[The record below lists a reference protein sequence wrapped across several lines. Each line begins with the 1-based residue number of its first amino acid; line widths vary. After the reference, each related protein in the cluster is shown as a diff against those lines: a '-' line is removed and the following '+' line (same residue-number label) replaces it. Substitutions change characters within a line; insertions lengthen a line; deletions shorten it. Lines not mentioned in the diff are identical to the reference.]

1 MILYRDDSADWVAG
15 GIGRSK
21 LHAIGS
27 QFPNP
32 VTQGSQAK
40 NPDLHDIL
48 AVIAFCDLKVRF
60 VPIGIQIFSNK
71 GRIIQ
76 RELARVLTGAADG
89 GFRILSGGLSNVEQI
104 TNMDD
109 DFGLIPF
116 PHSDSQKQ
124 YRSNVDWNYTVMMV
138 PKNPKNQ
145 KATDVEAQN
154 TGKFLEAFAYLSQ
167 DTMKAI
173 KQEYADRHFRDDES
187 SDMLSIIEKGL
198 KMDAA
203 QIFGGQS
210 LWPIH
215 DGTFRVMY
223 ETIGDNKDPQ
233 TLVDE
238 RKKAAITELEK
249 QLAKIK

>member
-1 MILYRDDSADWVAG
+1 M
-15 GIGRSK
+15 
-21 LHAIGS
+21 
-27 QFPNP
+27 
-32 VTQGSQAK
+32 
-40 NPDLHDIL
+40 
-48 AVIAFCDLKVRF
+48 
-60 VPIGIQIFSNK
+60 
-71 GRIIQ
+71 
-76 RELARVLTGAADG
+76 
-89 GFRILSGGLSNVEQI
+89 
-104 TNMDD
+104 
-109 DFGLIPF
+109 
-116 PHSDSQKQ
+116 
-124 YRSNVDWNYTVMMV
+124 
-138 PKNPKNQ
+138 
-145 KATDVEAQN
+145 EAQN

-233 TLVDE
+233 TPGG
-238 RKKAAITELEK
+238 RTEKGRYHRTGET
-249 QLAKIK
+249 AG

>member
-1 MILYRDDSADWVAG
+1 
-15 GIGRSK
+15 
-21 LHAIGS
+21 
-27 QFPNP
+27 
-32 VTQGSQAK
+32 
-40 NPDLHDIL
+40 
-48 AVIAFCDLKVRF
+48 
-60 VPIGIQIFSNK
+60 
-71 GRIIQ
+71 
-76 RELARVLTGAADG
+76 
-89 GFRILSGGLSNVEQI
+89 
-104 TNMDD
+104 MDD

-215 DGTFRVMY
+215 DGTFRVMS
-223 ETIGDNKDPQ
+223 
-233 TLVDE
+233 
-238 RKKAAITELEK
+238 
-249 QLAKIK
+249 